1 MENIKFNQSKSEN
14 FGEDFLKKAIS
25 QFSKQAEDLTEKN
38 FVNEEGIISMDSYQ
52 GVFEEDRINADKKV
66 VADCE
71 KLWSGVE
78 DKVTRE
84 SFIENYGFEGE
95 SEESVTERLLA
106 RYKKKKE
113 TSNEIE
119 IILTILIQKTLGPE
133 YIVLRA
139 SPYDDYMNGVDTV
152 IVNKNTGEVI
162 AAFDELHNDEL
173 GKRAKEKEDK
183 ILKKMKKGG
192 AKLDYG
198 FSFDQGK
205 MVKKSFKNL
214 PIFYLGLST
223 AEMKQAL
230 NVMDFDNFTVANE
243 KERSIT
249 DKLKESLQKQSQL
262 LLRAVTHSGL
272 KSNLERFRN
281 NFSL

>member
-1 MENIKFNQSKSEN
+1 MENIKFHSNKIEN
-14 FGEDFLKKAIS
+14 FQELFVKNAMS
-25 QFSKQAEDLTEKN
+25 RFSKEAEQQTENN
-38 FVNEEGIISMDSYQ
+38 FVSEEGIIAMDSFRE
-52 GVFEEDRINADKKV
+52 VFGEDRINADKKV

-78 DKVTRE
+78 DKITRE
-84 SFIENYGFEGE
+84 SFIKNYGFEGE

-119 IILTILIQKTLGPE
+119 IILTILIQKTLGLD
-133 YIVLRA
+133 YIVVRA
-139 SPYDDYMNGVDTV
+139 SVYDDYMNGVDTV

-162 AAFDELHNDEL
+162 AAFDELHNDER
-173 GKRAKEKEDK
+173 GQRAKEKEDK

-192 AKLDYG
+192 ARLDYG
-198 FSFDQGK
+198 FSFKEGK
-205 MVKKSFKNL
+205 IVKESFQNL

-223 AEMKQAL
+223 TEMKDGL

-243 KERSIT
+243 EERRIT

-262 LLRAVTHSGL
+262 LLSVVTHSAL